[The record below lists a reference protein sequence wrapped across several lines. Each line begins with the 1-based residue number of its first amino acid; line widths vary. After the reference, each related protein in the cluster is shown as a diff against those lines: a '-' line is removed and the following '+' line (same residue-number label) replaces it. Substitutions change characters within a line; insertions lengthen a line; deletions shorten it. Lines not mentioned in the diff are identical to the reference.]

1 MIFWLDFVM
10 DSSAPDVVHSYPRSG
25 FWIEFGS
32 PILSALSYLRN
43 SQTLTVRRFVM
54 LILFHLPHRH
64 SMRARCARTRV
75 KNTSRPAGGSYQI
88 TQIFRA
94 YRFASRALFIL
105 RTASADASNFAFS
118 SSLKLNSTT
127 FSQPFSPTITGT
139 PIQISS

>member
-1 MIFWLDFVM
+1 MIFWHDFVM
-10 DSSAPDVVHSYPRSG
+10 DSSAPDVAHSCPRSG
-25 FWIEFGS
+25 FWIEFRS
-32 PILSALSYLRN
+32 PIFSALSYLRN
-43 SQTLTVRRFVM
+43 SQTRAFRRFVM
-54 LILFHLPHRH
+54 LTLLHLPYRH

-75 KNTSRPAGGSYQI
+75 KKYEPPCGRLVQI

-94 YRFASRALFIL
+94 YRFASSALFIL
-105 RTASADASNFAFS
+105 RTASAEASNFAFS